1 MTRND
6 DIWNDENQFFKKI
19 MAVKEKITKKKNEK
33 GRMRIFDYNIS
44 LLMLCKR
51 GIFLFAKK
59 NGSDVITMFSI

>member
-1 MTRND
+1 MIFGMMRINSL
-6 DIWNDENQFFKKI
+6 KKI
-19 MAVKEKITKKKNEK
+19 MAVKEKITKKEI

-51 GIFLFAKK
+51 GIFLLAKK

>member
-6 DIWNDENQFFKKI
+6 DIWNDENQFFTKI
-19 MAVKEKITKKKNEK
+19 MAVKEKITKKKEI

-51 GIFLFAKK
+51 GIFLLAKK
-59 NGSDVITMFSI
+59 NG

>member
-1 MTRND
+1 MIFGMMRINSL
-6 DIWNDENQFFKKI
+6 KKI

-51 GIFLFAKK
+51 GIFCLRRKMVQM
-59 NGSDVITMFSI
+59 S

>member
-19 MAVKEKITKKKNEK
+19 MAVKEKITKKEI
-33 GRMRIFDYNIS
+33 GRMRIFDYNNS

-51 GIFLFAKK
+51 GIFLLAKK

>member
-19 MAVKEKITKKKNEK
+19 MAVKEKITKKEI

-51 GIFLFAKK
+51 GIFLLAKK

>member
-1 MTRND
+1 MIFGMMRINSL
-6 DIWNDENQFFKKI
+6 KKLWQLR
-19 MAVKEKITKKKNEK
+19 KKSQKKNEK

>member
-6 DIWNDENQFFKKI
+6 DIWNDENQFFKK
-19 MAVKEKITKKKNEK
+19 KLWQLRKKSQKKNEK

-44 LLMLCKR
+44 LLMLRKR
-51 GIFLFAKK
+51 GFFLLAKK